1 MLPMIATTA
10 APRRNTIAAL
20 LAFSLALAPAAPSFA
35 WGEKEQ
41 GFVAGVAATLLLSA
55 MVKGGGGKKQ
65 PAPAP
70 VYTPVYA
77 PASVSVYSTP
87 AAATFNAYGDAEQR
101 RIQSTLSAYGYY
113 HGPIDGT
120 FGPGTYNATIAYAN
134 ATKRSSLTTTMAG
147 CATLYEDLLF

>member
-1 MLPMIATTA
+1 MLPMIAN
-10 APRRNTIAAL
+10 APALRTRSIAAT
-20 LAFSLALAPAAPSFA
+20 LAFALALAPAAPSFA

-41 GFVAGVAATLLLSA
+41 GFVAGVATTLLLSA
-55 MVKGGGGKKQ
+55 MVRGGGKKQ

-120 FGPGTYNATIAYAN
+120 FGPGTYNATIAYAA